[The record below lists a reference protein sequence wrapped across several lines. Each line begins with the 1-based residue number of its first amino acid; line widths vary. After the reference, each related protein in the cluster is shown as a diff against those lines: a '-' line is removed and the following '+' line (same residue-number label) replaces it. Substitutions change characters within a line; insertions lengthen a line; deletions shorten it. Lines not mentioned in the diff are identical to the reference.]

1 MRNNI
6 KTLINIILFSILLLT
21 SSKAELK
28 NKVIISLG
36 NQIIT
41 NYDLDREKIYLN
53 IITTGRIKNL
63 GEQKLRKIAVESLIK
78 DKIKTDALERYRN
91 IIIKDE
97 AIDDQINQSAQK
109 FGFNSPDDFKSYLLY
124 EKYTLDE
131 FKKKIL
137 LEIKWNQLVYQ
148 FYKNQIVI
156 DKEKIDKKLKK
167 LISEQKKKREYLIYE
182 IFLDSTKIKTIN
194 EENEKKVEKE
204 DKIKIEKENKKIEK
218 KDEIIVKTE
227 IISYDN
233 KKNIS
238 VKEEVEEEIVEEI
251 VEEKINP
258 DEEKRI
264 TVNELLKNIEERGF
278 ESVAI
283 EYSSSSTSELGGK
296 LGWIDEKEFSK
307 KLLKFIQNTEVGKVS
322 QPISVPGGLLFL
334 KIADIKITEP
344 EIDLDKKMKE
354 LVEIE
359 KNTQLTQFSTNYF
372 NQVKNNIK
380 INYFDD

>member
-109 FGFNSPDDFKSYLLY
+109 FGFNRPDDFKSYLLY

-137 LEIKWNQLVYQ
+137 LRSFEYIMIINI
-148 FYKNQIVI
+148 YKNI
-156 DKEKIDKKLKK
+156 
-167 LISEQKKKREYLIYE
+167 
-182 IFLDSTKIKTIN
+182 
-194 EENEKKVEKE
+194 
-204 DKIKIEKENKKIEK
+204 
-218 KDEIIVKTE
+218 
-227 IISYDN
+227 
-233 KKNIS
+233 
-238 VKEEVEEEIVEEI
+238 
-251 VEEKINP
+251 
-258 DEEKRI
+258 
-264 TVNELLKNIEERGF
+264 
-278 ESVAI
+278 
-283 EYSSSSTSELGGK
+283 
-296 LGWIDEKEFSK
+296 
-307 KLLKFIQNTEVGKVS
+307 
-322 QPISVPGGLLFL
+322 
-334 KIADIKITEP
+334 
-344 EIDLDKKMKE
+344 
-354 LVEIE
+354 
-359 KNTQLTQFSTNYF
+359 
-372 NQVKNNIK
+372 
-380 INYFDD
+380 